1 MNAKD
6 LKAGDK
12 LKSSKGKLLKISSV
26 RTQKSRAVVYN
37 FTVADYHTYFVSNLG
52 VWVHNTQK
60 CNVDPPSPEQLLGI
74 KHANQRPRDSLNDII
89 PLDDR
94 VKNNSPHKTKRRLN
108 DEEKKMPTNF

>member
-1 MNAKD
+1 MKAKD

-26 RTQKSRAVVYN
+26 RTQKSRAVVYH

-52 VWVHNTQK
+52 VWVHNCK
-60 CNVDPPSPEQLLGI
+60 VVSPPPEKILGI